1 MPGTAA
7 WWDGW
12 LLPNFGKPDWLRMEE
27 GGRVVEYGK
36 RTVTGVAVTAS
47 ASCKPGKAIKERR

>member
-7 WWDGW
+7 IWDEIVGV
-12 LLPNFGKPDWLRMEE
+12 FGKPDWLRMEE

-36 RTVTGVAVTAS
+36 RTVTGVAVQAS
-47 ASCKPGKAIKERR
+47 ATGKQGKLLKERR